1 MNNDLMGKNENEI
14 SNARMQTRTYINAK
28 HVIHARNIENL
39 LNVDYKPWYLEI
51 E

>member
-28 HVIHARNIENL
+28 HVKIHARNIRRESVKCRL
-39 LNVDYKPWYLEI
+39 
-51 E
+51 